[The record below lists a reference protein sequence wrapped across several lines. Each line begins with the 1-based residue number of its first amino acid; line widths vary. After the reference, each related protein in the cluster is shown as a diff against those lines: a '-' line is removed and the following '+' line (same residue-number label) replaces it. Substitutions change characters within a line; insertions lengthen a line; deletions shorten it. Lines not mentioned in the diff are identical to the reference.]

1 MPAIAPTARN
11 RPEFT
16 FFLRYPT
23 SSDTTAMSALR
34 DYRTRT
40 QVELSFF
47 GAVQS
52 VLELISYGMGAEIEI
67 KRTRPPTE
75 ATLSREA

>member
-1 MPAIAPTARN
+1 
-11 RPEFT
+11 
-16 FFLRYPT
+16 
-23 SSDTTAMSALR
+23 MSALR